1 MGRHGAFCEAYQ
13 PARGLVPSQINSI
26 QRYLDAVRSNLLFAK
41 SVILVEGDVEE
52 ILIPIL
58 IKLVLGVS
66 VDELGISVINIR
78 STGFKNVA
86 VLFHNIRIKKRCAII
101 TDLDQAFFDVTL
113 CQLIQKV
120 WLRQRPKQLGP
131 RKLV

>member
-1 MGRHGAFCEAYQ
+1 
-13 PARGLVPSQINSI
+13 
-26 QRYLDAVRSNLLFAK
+26 LDAVRSNLLFAK

-86 VLFHNIRIKKRCAII
+86 VLFHDLRIKKRCAII
-101 TDLDQAFFDVTL
+101 TDLDKAFFNITVQATDNES
-113 CQLIQKV
+113 
-120 WLRQRPKQLGP
+120 P
-131 RKLV
+131 RII